1 MTYQVHCFSMDWQLE
16 PRRILMIVGG
26 VTGAIVAY
34 LVDKSPI
41 VVLSGALAA
50 IGVVD
55 IVVYITDVQDTG
67 SFRRQ
72 TERRATM
79 AISISIIIILYQA
92 IIDTLPPLREIPL
105 LVIYMSLIVYGVTAI
120 YDLHT

>member
-1 MTYQVHCFSMDWQLE
+1 
-16 PRRILMIVGG
+16 MIVGG